1 MRHGQAGLRYSVEMR
16 FLLQRTGAALA
27 MTAGAVGRVGFLLL
41 VVAAL
46 AFDVGCPR
54 LA

>member
-1 MRHGQAGLRYSVEMR
+1 MGHREARFRNSIKMR

-27 MTAGAVGRVGFLLL
+27 MTASAVGRLGFLLL
-41 VVAAL
+41 VAAL